1 MAKFLTILIV
11 EASIEPFPEDL
22 LKDIKARQYLS
33 KANKSPEDIMLDAN
47 QHGHLMESLPDK
59 DKRGRPDIVHFTLL
73 SCFGSI
79 LAREHRLN
87 VMIHTIGDK
96 IISLN
101 PDIRLPK
108 NVDRFNGLILQL
120 FKDKQI
126 PPKTSEPLMTLG
138 ESSLPDLINKL
149 RLEHDLVIEFSVKGE
164 QLSSSNYSKLIYEAT
179 NPLLIFGAFP
189 HGEIESLPHDLVD
202 KKIAIYE
209 EGLDLFA
216 VVSQILASQQLYEE
230 NFLSKSNGKTNE
242 SLAWE

>member
-1 MAKFLTILIV
+1 MAKFLTLLIV
-11 EASIEPFPEDL
+11 EASLEPFPDEL
-22 LKDIKARQYLS
+22 LKDIKVRQYFS
-33 KANKSPEDIMLDAN
+33 KMKKTPEEIMLDASL
-47 QHGHLMESLPDK
+47 HGHLMESLPNK

-79 LAREHRLN
+79 LARENRLN
-87 VMIHTIGDK
+87 VMIHTVNDK

-108 NVDRFNGLILQL
+108 NVDRFNGLFLQL

-126 PPKTSEPLMTLG
+126 TTKTSEPLMTLT
-138 ESSLPDLINKL
+138 ESSLPNLIQKL
-149 RLEHDLVIEFSVKGE
+149 HLEHDLVIEFSVKGE

-216 VVSQILASQQLYEE
+216 VVSQILASQQLFEE
-230 NFLSKSNGKTNE
+230 NFLLKSKGEINE
-242 SLAWE
+242 NLAWE